1 VASEESVIR
10 RLLAEVCA
18 LDESALRADVP
29 LLEYGLDSAR
39 GIDLLVGLET
49 HFDIRI
55 PDEDIPKMRTLGDV
69 TAYVIERIA
78 GR

>member
-18 LDESALRADVP
+18 LDESALRTDVA

-39 GIDLLVGLET
+39 GIDLLVSLEN

-55 PDEDIPKMRTLGDV
+55 PDADIPKLRTLGDV
-69 TAYVIERIA
+69 TAYVVERIA
-78 GR
+78 AR

>member
-1 VASEESVIR
+1 VSTEESVIR

-18 LDESALRADVP
+18 LDESVLRADVP

-39 GIDLLVGLET
+39 GIDLLVGLED

-55 PDEDIPKMRTLGDV
+55 PDDDVPKMRTLADV
-69 TAYVIERIA
+69 TAYVTARVA
-78 GR
+78 AR